1 MVRIAPHEVTMR
13 KMIEAAVL
21 SMLVALPALAQ
32 TRSSTIPPPPTGR
45 YSLLGG
51 ETVGSG
57 VNVVS
62 GEFGWPSVTFGIT
75 HGVSR
80 DADIGLKFDLLFGI
94 DGASC
99 CSQFGVGFRAPL
111 RMTAYRRDRLS
122 VLLHFDPGL
131 KIYTTNPALF
141 GLGFPIGAIFG
152 YSANRDLTIAF
163 GVDLGMTLYVSPSP
177 VQFLISPMFGPAV
190 EYHVDPLLTVGLNTR
205 FGPVIN
211 TSGGSEFGFVMQL
224 LLAYKM

>member
-1 MVRIAPHEVTMR
+1 
-13 KMIEAAVL
+13 
-21 SMLVALPALAQ
+21 
-32 TRSSTIPPPPTGR
+32 
-45 YSLLGG
+45 LGG

-75 HGVSR
+75 HGVSPT
-80 DADIGLKFDLLFGI
+80 ADIGLKFDLLFGFES
-94 DGASC
+94 ASC

-111 RMTAYRRDRLS
+111 RMTTYRRDRLS

-131 KIYTTNPALF
+131 KIYTANPADF
-141 GLGFPIGAIFG
+141 GLAFPIGAVFG

-177 VQFLISPMFGPAV
+177 VRFLISPLFGPAV

-205 FGPVIN
+205 FGPVID
-211 TSGGSEFGFVMQL
+211 TSGGSSFGFVTQV